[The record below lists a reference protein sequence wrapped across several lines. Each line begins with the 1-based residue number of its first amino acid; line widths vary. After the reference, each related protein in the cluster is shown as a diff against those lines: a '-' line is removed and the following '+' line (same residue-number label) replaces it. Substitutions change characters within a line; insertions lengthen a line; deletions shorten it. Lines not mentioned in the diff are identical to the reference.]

1 MKYSERKN
9 SQQLPPFTGFK
20 ENVCDKLNSGNVF
33 QIKGVN
39 QIDFRTHYLII
50 IQLTIFKLKVF
61 KTAA

>member
-9 SQQLPPFTGFK
+9 SQRLPPFRDFK
-20 ENVCDKLNSGNVF
+20 ENICDKLNSGNIF

-39 QIDFRTHYLII
+39 QIDFRTHYFII

-61 KTAA
+61 

>member
-1 MKYSERKN
+1 MKY
-9 SQQLPPFTGFK
+9 SQQLPPFTDFK